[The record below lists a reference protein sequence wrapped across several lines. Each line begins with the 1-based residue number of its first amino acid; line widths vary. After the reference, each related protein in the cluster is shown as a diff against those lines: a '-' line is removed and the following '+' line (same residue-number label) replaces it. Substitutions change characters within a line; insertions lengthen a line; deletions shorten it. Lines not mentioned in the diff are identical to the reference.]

1 MNIKPIKTHKIL
13 PSDSDILAVIDRY
26 LPSLQENSILVV
38 TSKIVAI
45 CEGSTIPLN
54 EANKDELVISQADH
68 YLPKE
73 SNSFNLFVTIKNNI
87 LAVNAGIDESNSQ
100 NEYVLWPKN
109 PQDSANKIWEYLRNK
124 FKLKNVGVL
133 ITDSKTTP
141 LRYGITGIGIACCG
155 FAAINDF
162 VGTPDIFG
170 RILKMTKVNVMDG
183 LAAASAVVMG
193 EGSEQTPLSV
203 ITEIPFVQF
212 QDHAPTDEELK
223 LLDIDP
229 ATDVYGAILQNAPWQ
244 KGKKA

>member
-1 MNIKPIKTHKIL
+1 MNIAPIKTHKIT
-13 PSDSDILAVIDRY
+13 DEDKDILSVIDKY
-26 LPSLQENSILVV
+26 VLNIEEHSILVI
-38 TSKIVAI
+38 TSKIVSI
-45 CEGSTIPLN
+45 CEGNTIPLTK
-54 EANKDELVISQADH
+54 ANKDELVISEADQ

-109 PQDSANKIWEYLRNK
+109 PQESANLIWKHLKEK
-124 FKLKNVGVL
+124 FDLGNVGVL

-193 EGSEQTPLSV
+193 EGSEQTPLS
-203 ITEIPFVQF
+203 IISDIPFVQF
-212 QDHAPTDEELK
+212 QNHTPTDVELK

-229 ATDVYGAILQNAPWQ
+229 ATDVYGAILQNTPWQ
-244 KGKKA
+244 KGEKS